1 VRLERRLAAGV
12 VCGPLQRVLPATE
25 FFRLLCITLI
35 FLDRWRL
42 AAGVRF
48 LSVLHTEVAMI
59 AFLGITILTAA
70 TLFALGVAA
79 CLHWV
84 LLRVS
89 FWMMRPATARRVVQ
103 RTELTRGT
111 ALLTRAFV
119 GHR

>member
-1 VRLERRLAAGV
+1 MRWERRLAAPGV
-12 VCGPLQRVLPATE
+12 VYGRVQRVLPATE

-48 LSVLHTEVAMI
+48 LSVLHREVAMI

-89 FWMMRPATARRVVQ
+89 FWMMRPATARRVV
-103 RTELTRGT
+103 RTELARGT
-111 ALLTRAFV
+111 AQLTRAYV